1 MAIRGGP
8 DIIEDG
14 LVLHLDA
21 ADRNSYPGSGTKWYD
36 LCGNTN
42 FTLYNGP
49 VFNNNRFSCD
59 GSNDSIISDSNFALV
74 GSDITISIGFYMH
87 NYAASCACSG
97 YGGLFNMDGF
107 SYSNNFYFLHASGN
121 RPFYIQGN
129 SQGGGNRGINVI
141 SGGNL
146 LDNWYF
152 LTFTYN
158 NTSYL
163 FKGYI
168 NGSYVGQNTFTHAL
182 DITNKIYLSNY
193 IKSCGNCYT
202 ESDIAFLSINRKELS
217 ANEVLQNYNATKG
230 RYGL

>member
-1 MAIRGGP
+1 MAIQGGP
-8 DIIEDG
+8 DIVEDG

-21 ADRNSYPGSGTKWYD
+21 ADRNSYPGSGITWYD

-87 NYAASCACSG
+87 NFAASCACPGS
-97 YGGLFNMDGF
+97 GGLFNMDGF
-107 SYSNNFYFLHASGN
+107 SYSNYLYFFHGGGTH
-121 RPFYIQGN
+121 PFYIQGN
-129 SQGGGNRGINVI
+129 SQGGGNRGIVAVA
-141 SGGNL
+141 GGNL
-146 LDNWYF
+146 LDRWHF

-163 FKGYI
+163 FKGYV

-217 ANEVLQNYNATKG
+217 ASEILQNYNATKG

>member
-1 MAIRGGP
+1 MSNNYGP
-8 DIIEDG
+8 RIVTDG
-14 LVLHLDA
+14 LVLCLDA

-42 FTLYNGP
+42 FTLHNGP

-59 GSNDSIISDSNFALV
+59 GSNDSIISDSYFALT
-74 GSDITISIGFYMH
+74 GSDITI
-87 NYAASCACSG
+87 
-97 YGGLFNMDGF
+97 FNMDGF
-107 SYSNNFYFLHASGN
+107 SYSNNLYFFHSGGSH
-121 RPFYIQGN
+121 PFYIQGN
-129 SQGGGNRGINVI
+129 SQGGGNRGITVVT
-141 SGGNL
+141 GANL

-168 NGSYVGQNTFTHAL
+168 NGSYVGQNVFTHAL

-217 ANEVLQNYNATKG
+217 ASEVLQNYQATKG
-230 RYGL
+230 RFGL

>member
-1 MAIRGGP
+1 MAISGGP
-8 DIIEDG
+8 DIVEDG

-21 ADRNSYPGSGTKWYD
+21 ADKNSYPGTGTKWYD

-59 GSNDSIISDSNFALV
+59 GSNDSIISDSNFALG

-87 NYAASCACSG
+87 NFAASCACPGS
-97 YGGLFNMDGF
+97 GGLFNMDGF
-107 SYSNNFYFLHASGN
+107 SYYNYLYFFHGGGTH
-121 RPFYIQGN
+121 PFYISCT
-129 SQGGGNRGINVI
+129 SQGGANRSIVVVP
-141 SGGNL
+141 SGNL
-146 LDNWYF
+146 LDSWYF

-158 NTSYL
+158 NASYL
-163 FKGYI
+163 CKGYI
-168 NGSYVGQNTFTHAL
+168 NGAYVGQTTLPNAL
-182 DITNKIYLSNY
+182 DMTNKIYLSNY

-217 ANEVLQNYNATKG
+217 ASEVLQNYNATKG
-230 RYGL
+230 RFGL

>member
-1 MAIRGGP
+1 MAISGGP
-8 DIIEDG
+8 DIVEDG

-21 ADRNSYPGSGTKWYD
+21 ADRNSYPGTGTKWYD

-87 NYAASCACSG
+87 NYAASCPCTGA
-97 YGGLFNMDGF
+97 GGLFNIDGF
-107 SYSNNFYFLHASGN
+107 SYSNYLYFFHGGGTHSFL
-121 RPFYIQGN
+121 IQGD
-129 SQGGGNRGINVI
+129 SQGGGGRGIVAVAA
-141 SGGNL
+141 GNL
-146 LDNWYF
+146 LDSWYF

-168 NGSYVGQNTFTHAL
+168 NGSYVGQSTFTHAL
-182 DITNKIYLSNY
+182 DMTNKIYLSNY

-217 ANEVLQNYNATKG
+217 ASEVLQNYNATKG

>member
-1 MAIRGGP
+1 MAIQGGP
-8 DIIEDG
+8 DIVEDG

-21 ADRNSYPGSGTKWYD
+21 ADRNSYPGSGITWYD

-87 NYAASCACSG
+87 NFAASCACPGS
-97 YGGLFNMDGF
+97 GGLFNMDGF
-107 SYSNNFYFLHASGN
+107 SYSNYLYFFHGGGTH
-121 RPFYIQGN
+121 PFYIQGN
-129 SQGGGNRGINVI
+129 SQGGANRSIVAVA
-141 SGGNL
+141 GGNL
-146 LDNWYF
+146 LDRWHF

-163 FKGYI
+163 FKGYV

-182 DITNKIYLSNY
+182 DMTNKIYLSNY

-217 ANEVLQNYNATKG
+217 ASEVLQNYNATKG